1 MRRYDEQVRPALR
14 ALGLTDDDTDLLPFV
29 ARKGWTALPS
39 SWRPPD
45 AATRWPAVRIS
56 AHDGVEIGFGVD
68 PAYLGAALAAAVVE
82 AVARV
87 GETGRGGRAR
97 ERKIRPGRHALR
109 SLQRQRPALEP

>member
-45 AATRWPAVRIS
+45 ATTRWPAARITG
-56 AHDGVEIGFGVD
+56 HDGVEIGFGVD
-68 PAYLGAALAAAVVE
+68 SACLGAALAAAVVD
-82 AVARV
+82 AVEHV

-97 ERKIRPGRHALR
+97 ERRIR
-109 SLQRQRPALEP
+109 SDRPALRHRRRCTYTF